1 MKGLESL
8 SNLLSFIARLE
19 VVRNG
24 LELLVWSKFFSRSII
39 AVFLGCVSGGA
50 VQRFLIFGVFFFLE
64 SCSKGTGLWIGE
76 EFFARVYY
84 CRPWKINLLG
94 AWIWETKGLET
105 ALLEVWF
112 CAWRQGGKELEVLLS
127 VVRIKGGSCNLR
139 FSSWCNPDIDNDDVR
154 IASLSILMFL
164 CCAHVNQ

>member
-1 MKGLESL
+1 MEQ
-8 SNLLSFIARLE
+8 
-19 VVRNG
+19 
-24 LELLVWSKFFSRSII
+24 
-39 AVFLGCVSGGA
+39 VFLTEYHCCISWMCIWRSCA
-50 VQRFLIFGVFFFLE
+50 AISDFGVFFFLE

-94 AWIWETKGLET
+94 AWIWETKEGLET

-112 CAWRQGGKELEVLLS
+112 CAWRQGGKELKVLLS
-127 VVRIKGGSCNLR
+127 VVRIKGGCCNLR
-139 FSSWCNPDIDNDDVR
+139 FSSWCNSDINNDDVC
-154 IASLSILMFL
+154 IALLSIIMFL

>member
-1 MKGLESL
+1 MEQ
-8 SNLLSFIARLE
+8 
-19 VVRNG
+19 
-24 LELLVWSKFFSRSII
+24 
-39 AVFLGCVSGGA
+39 VFLTEYHCCISWMCIRRSCA
-50 VQRFLIFGVFFFLE
+50 AISDFGVFFFLE

-94 AWIWETKGLET
+94 AWIWETKRLET

-112 CAWRQGGKELEVLLS
+112 CAWRQGGKELKVLLS
-127 VVRIKGGSCNLR
+127 AVRIKGGCCNLR